1 MYKDVI
7 FLKFYGN
14 SNAMTKFL
22 FEERLKTT
30 QTPAF
35 SFFRTGG
42 DTYNMCLPL
51 YADMMC

>member
-22 FEERLKTT
+22 FEDRLKTT

-42 DTYNMCLPL
+42 DTL
-51 YADMMC
+51 

>member
-42 DTYNMCLPL
+42 NTLQDVRACMLT
-51 YADMMC
+51 